1 MYSFTIKETCGAED
15 SKTSASRFLQSP
27 FWAQF
32 KCSHGWKNKRFDV
45 TAALNGSNAAAEDS
59 TAAETVHC
67 TVSVLLRSFG
77 KAGLRFSIAYI
88 PLAPEVPSFTDTKDS
103 NAVEHIREYTD
114 FLTGF
119 AKTLS
124 SFLPK
129 NTLCIRYDIPLDFY
143 TCEDRDFYNHSLINL
158 SKTCRLPVKKTH
170 TDIQPPDT
178 VLLDLSKSPDELLS
192 CMKPKWRYNIHLAEK
207 KGVTVTPFT
216 ADSADLD
223 TAIDTFYALF
233 ETTAKRDG
241 IAVHAKTYYKD
252 LFALSKTFPNAPKIT
267 LWLAKHEDDS
277 LAGIITL
284 FCKREAVYLYGASSN
299 VKRNLMPAY
308 LLQWNAI
315 QSAKEYGSAFY
326 DFYGMP
332 PTDDEH
338 HPMYGLYRFK
348 TGFGGTIV
356 HRPGSVDV
364 PVSPFYSFYIAAER
378 LRAFY
383 HKRIKKLL
391 AGR

>member
-1 MYSFTIKETCGAED
+1 MGAEEAANA
-15 SKTSASRFLQSP
+15 SGSRFLQSP

-32 KCSHGWKNKRFDV
+32 KCNHGWKNKRFDV
-45 TAALNGSNAAAEDS
+45 TAVSETNEKSVS
-59 TAAETVHC
+59 AETIQC

-77 KAGLRFSIAYI
+77 KAGLRFSLAYI
-88 PLAPEVPSFTDTKDS
+88 PLAPEVTEFTDTKDS
-103 NAVEHIREYTD
+103 NAVEHIRDYSD

-119 AKTLS
+119 AKTIAS
-124 SFLPK
+124 YLPK

-143 TCEDRDFYNHSLINL
+143 TCEDRDFYNFSLADL
-158 SKTCRLPVKKTH
+158 SKNCRLGIKKTH

-178 VLLDLSKSPDELLS
+178 VLLDLSRTGDELLAQ
-192 CMKPKWRYNIHLAEK
+192 MKAKWRYNIHLAEK
-207 KGVTVTPFT
+207 KGVVVTPYT
-216 ADSADLD
+216 ADSKDLD
-223 TAIDTFYALF
+223 QAIDTFYSLF

-241 IAVHAKTYYKD
+241 IAVHAKKYYKD
-252 LFALSKTFPNAPKIT
+252 LFALSKTFPDAPKIT
-267 LWLAKHEDDS
+267 LWLARHEGDS

-284 FCKREAVYLYGASSN
+284 FSRREAVYLYGASSN

-315 QSAKEYGSAFY
+315 SAAKEYGSAFY

-364 PVSPFYSFYIAAER
+364 PVSHLYSLYTTAER

-383 HKRIKKLL
+383 HKRIKKIF